1 MLVEAA
7 SEEGIDIAAAVR
19 SMKNAY
25 ERAFWFFLE
34 HPKIFDN
41 ARTQFHIATLPR
53 RSWEKRNGMPK
64 QAIEI
69 NDEVVDALGRNLSAY
84 YLARLVRGE
93 RCKVEY
99 RRHAGIDTFYAYPAD
114 YGDEIIGYGDDGE
127 LGRSPW
133 NPAFEVV
140 FRYDGSAGTIESFA
154 EGGKDV
160 REDLAELF
168 ARVVLHAE
176 RQPMLWEEPPFD
188 LNVLKDRNFTFPTN
202 PADNIEQ
209 VRWMGVRMRL
219 QEQPG
224 GKIALDVDSADP
236 RATVY
241 GLLDATLDEKK
252 VSLSKVDFLEATLQA
267 MFRRPGT
274 RSRIITFKVGS
285 GSRCDLGDTS
295 EEEKLRAYLRLWGI
309 ERDGRR
315 AA

>member
-1 MLVEAA
+1 MRANPHGTPVLVEAA
-7 SEEGIDIAAAVR
+7 SEDGIDIAAAVR

-25 ERAFWFFLE
+25 ERAFWVLLE
-34 HPKIFDN
+34 HPDIFEH
-41 ARTQFHIATLPR
+41 ARTQFHIAALPR

-64 QAIEI
+64 QSV
-69 NDEVVDALGRNLSAY
+69 EVNHEVLDALGRNLSAY
-84 YLARLVRGE
+84 YLARQVRGE

-114 YGDEIIGYGDDGE
+114 YSDEILGYGDNGE
-127 LGRSPW
+127 LGRSSW
-133 NPAFEVV
+133 NPALEVV
-140 FRYDGSAGTIESFA
+140 FRYNGSAGTIESFA

-160 REDLAELF
+160 REDLAEVF

-202 PADNIEQ
+202 PVDNIER

-224 GKIALDVDSADP
+224 GRIALDVDSGDP
-236 RATVY
+236 GATVY

-267 MFRRPGT
+267 LFRRPGT
-274 RSRIITFKVGS
+274 RSRSITLARPGN
-285 GSRCDLGDTS
+285 
-295 EEEKLRAYLRLWGI
+295 LWVTG
-309 ERDGRR
+309 ESQRWDRVR
-315 AA
+315 KR